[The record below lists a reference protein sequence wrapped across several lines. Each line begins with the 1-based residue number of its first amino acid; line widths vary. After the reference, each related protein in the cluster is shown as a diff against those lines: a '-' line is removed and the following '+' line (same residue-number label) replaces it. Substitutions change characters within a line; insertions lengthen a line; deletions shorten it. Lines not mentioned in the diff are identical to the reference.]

1 MDIFDI
7 LIILGFIAI
16 VVSQLW
22 LLGPHLFNKKTTKFE
37 DDFQAIEED
46 LQVLSKKKKSIIEVY
61 ARERFG
67 VQLDVK
73 QTKAKMIDQLREEL
87 DVR

>member
-1 MDIFDI
+1 MSTIDI
-7 LIILGFIAI
+7 LIIVGFVAI
-16 VVSQLW
+16 VVFQLW
-22 LLGPHLFNKKTTKFE
+22 LLFPHLFNKKTTKFE
-37 DDFQAIEED
+37 DDFQALEED
-46 LQVLSKKKKSIIEVY
+46 LQILSKKKKSIIEVY